1 MSTNNKTIGPG
12 CPGESLLPI
21 DPNYHLHTTRQ
32 SAPILFFFK
41 IPFFV
46 CTNRSV
52 YFFYFFPP
60 SHWHRSRFA
69 AVKEDCHVI
78 ARTVGREGSPVPLLL
93 FRFSFFELMDH
104 SASWQFNWL
113 CLLLVRFTKCLIRF
127 YPLEK
132 TCRKQIN
139 KKRRKLETLSTR
151 CLLNLQTT
159 CRLLLPF
166 AYVWYNAQRV

>member
-21 DPNYHLHTTRQ
+21 DPNYHGFIPLDKVPQFFSFSRF
-32 SAPILFFFK
+32 LFL
-41 IPFFV
+41 FV
-46 CTNRSV
+46 QIDRFISFT
-52 YFFYFFPP
+52 FFPP

-104 SASWQFNWL
+104 SESWQFN
-113 CLLLVRFTKCLIRF
+113 
-127 YPLEK
+127 
-132 TCRKQIN
+132 
-139 KKRRKLETLSTR
+139 
-151 CLLNLQTT
+151 
-159 CRLLLPF
+159 
-166 AYVWYNAQRV
+166 